1 VIDKFINFV
10 AKEGSDSWFIRGLKD
25 FLPAGF
31 TCPHCKGGNLTKGT
45 DILDVWFDSGV
56 SSQAVL
62 KKRPELEFPAALYL
76 EGSDQHRGWFQSSLI
91 PAVCIDGSAPFK
103 NVLTHGFVVDGEG
116 RKMSKSQGN
125 VISPFDII
133 KDYGADILRLWVAS
147 SDYNEDIRISKEIM
161 LRLSEAYRKVRNT
174 ARFIL
179 SNLYDFDP
187 QRDRVD
193 YKKMNSIDTWILSSF
208 NSTLK
213 ETSAAYEEFQFHKA
227 YKEIYDFCNEQL
239 SMYYLDMVK
248 GRLYTYGHSS
258 LERRSAQ
265 TVIYDILYSLVRLM
279 APIFVFTADEIWK
292 CMPKYKNDS
301 DITSVHILS
310 WPSAIG
316 IGESNLDAVISLIP
330 EVAKALEEKRAK
342 GEIGSSFDAQINLLT
357 KDEIR
362 YNVLASLKD
371 ELPEVF
377 KVSSVN
383 IEKVSSLESE
393 KGLVSK
399 AFGDLAVIVR
409 KADGV
414 KCVRCW
420 NYSLSTGESAKH
432 PLICSKCEAAV
443 SGEEK

>member
-1 VIDKFINFV
+1 
-10 AKEGSDSWFIRGLKD
+10 
-25 FLPAGF
+25 
-31 TCPHCKGGNLTKGT
+31 
-45 DILDVWFDSGV
+45 
-56 SSQAVL
+56 
-62 KKRPELEFPAALYL
+62 
-76 EGSDQHRGWFQSSLI
+76 
-91 PAVCIDGSAPFK
+91 
-103 NVLTHGFVVDGEG
+103 
-116 RKMSKSQGN
+116 
-125 VISPFDII
+125 
-133 KDYGADILRLWVAS
+133 
-147 SDYNEDIRISKEIM
+147 
-161 LRLSEAYRKVRNT
+161 
-174 ARFIL
+174 
-179 SNLYDFDP
+179 
-187 QRDRVD
+187 
-193 YKKMNSIDTWILSSF
+193 
-208 NSTLK
+208 
-213 ETSAAYEEFQFHKA
+213 
-227 YKEIYDFCNEQL
+227 
-239 SMYYLDMVK
+239 MVK